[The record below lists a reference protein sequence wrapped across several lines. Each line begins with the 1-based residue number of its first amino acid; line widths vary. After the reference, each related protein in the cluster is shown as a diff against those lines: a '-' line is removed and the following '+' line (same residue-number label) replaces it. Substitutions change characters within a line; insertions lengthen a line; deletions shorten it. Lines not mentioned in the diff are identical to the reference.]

1 VQKIINQK
9 FSAEIKCEFLARS
22 HNIFYYFFEQGS
34 FEHIFAFALMQ
45 MCVGLKE
52 NMRVDCVFCIDY
64 VSTMCIESR
73 LSSMCT
79 KSRLLR

>member
-1 VQKIINQK
+1 MQKIRNQK
-9 FSAEIKCEFLARS
+9 FSAKIKCEFLAGS
-22 HNIFYYFFEQGS
+22 HNISYYFFEQGS

-45 MCVGLKE
+45 MCVGLKD
-52 NMRVDCVFCIDY
+52 MVRVDYVFCIDY

-73 LSSMCT
+73 LSSMCI